1 MLSGPGGGAM
11 ATEEETIQLELM
23 RQLEELNSLSVAL
36 PTKAQVGGQRGSA
49 SASLPPRRHAN
60 HLRVLSSWPTLL
72 LALVVCVYTVTMSR
86 CRCAGRHPRAGGCGD
101 DSVTDCPAARGRV

>member
-1 MLSGPGGGAM
+1 MLPGPAGGAM

-72 LALVVCVYTVTMSR
+72 LALVVCVYTVTHVPVPVR
-86 CRCAGRHPRAGGCGD
+86 RP
-101 DSVTDCPAARGRV
+101 PPARGRMRR

>member
-72 LALVVCVYTVTMSR
+72 LALVVCVYTVTHVPVPVR
-86 CRCAGRHPRAGGCGD
+86 RP
-101 DSVTDCPAARGRV
+101 PPARGRMRR

>member
-49 SASLPPRRHAN
+49 SASLPPRRHPN
-60 HLRVLSSWPTLL
+60 HLRVLSSWVPTLL
-72 LALVVCVYTVTMSR
+72 HALVVCVYTVTR
-86 CRCAGRHPRAGGCGD
+86 NVPVPVRRP
-101 DSVTDCPAARGRV
+101 PPARGRMRR

>member
-1 MLSGPGGGAM
+1 M

-49 SASLPPRRHAN
+49 SASLPPRRHPN
-60 HLRVLSSWPTLL
+60 HLRVLSSWVPTLL
-72 LALVVCVYTVTMSR
+72 LALVVCVYTDKVHGVQFVQR
-86 CRCAGRHPRAGGCGD
+86 
-101 DSVTDCPAARGRV
+101 SVFAHYESI

>member
-1 MLSGPGGGAM
+1 MACSTLPAPPCKKISGAVAPARLDSKVQEGRGGADRECCLVRGGGAM

-49 SASLPPRRHAN
+49 
-60 HLRVLSSWPTLL
+60 
-72 LALVVCVYTVTMSR
+72 
-86 CRCAGRHPRAGGCGD
+86 
-101 DSVTDCPAARGRV
+101 